1 MQYSRS
7 SPSERYRSLLGLYA
21 KMHAE
26 GEPGASRAP
35 KLTFSGQSLLP
46 QLARIKRLVER
57 TGAATLLDYGCGKAS
72 WYDVRNLEIPG
83 EGVFESIVDYWGVA
97 GVCFYDPGYEPY
109 RALPEGRFDGVIAT
123 DVLEHCPEEDL
134 GWILEEIFGYAQ
146 EFVFANV
153 ASYPARRTLSNGE
166 NAHCTIRPWQWW
178 EAQLHKTA
186 QRHPGLLWEVWV
198 RYRGDDG
205 AAVDRRLGNF
215 DAAT

>member
-26 GEPGASRAP
+26 GEPVARRTP
-35 KLTFSGQSLLP
+35 TQTFSGQSLLP
-46 QLARIKRLVER
+46 QLTRIKRLIER
-57 TGAATLLDYGCGKAS
+57 TEAATLLDYGCGKAR
-72 WYDVRNLEIPG
+72 WYDVRNLEIEG
-83 EGVFESIVDYWGVA
+83 HGVFESIVDYWEVA

-109 RALPEGRFDGVIAT
+109 RALPEGKFDGVIAT

-134 GWILEEIFGYAQ
+134 EWILEEIFGYARG
-146 EFVFANV
+146 FVFANV
-153 ASYPARRTLSNGE
+153 ASYPARAILANGE
-166 NAHCTIRPWQWW
+166 NAHCTVQPWQWW
-178 EAQLHKTA
+178 EALVHKTA

-215 DAAT
+215 DAAA